1 MANTKTTA
9 LTELAS
15 GSQADTDVIPIVDI
29 SDTTQAASG
38 SLKKF
43 SWGSIKAA
51 LKTYFDTLYKPNGS
65 VVSVYR
71 NTPDQSVTSATFVK
85 VQLNAELHD
94 TDSTF
99 DSTTNYRWTPTV
111 AGYYNISFLVGVN
124 ASSGLTAVLC
134 GIYKNGSAIAYGTYT
149 SGVSGISGASGG
161 NKLIYMNGTTDYIE
175 LFGYGNG
182 TSVVFQS
189 GQTGTY
195 LTAYLARS
203 A

>member
-29 SDTTQAASG
+29 SDTTQSASG

-51 LKTYFDTLYKPNGS
+51 LKAYFDTLYKPNGS

-111 AGYYNISFLVGVN
+111 AGYYNVSFAVSVVT
-124 ASSGLTAVLC
+124 SSSLTAVTC
-134 GIYKNGSAIAYGTYT
+134 GLYKNGSSVADGSYHSGGTVT
-149 SGVSGISGASGG
+149 SGTSVGS
-161 NKLIYMNGTTDYIE
+161 KMIYMNGTTDYIE
-175 LFGYGNG
+175 LFGYCTG
-182 TSVVFQS
+182 TSAVFKS